1 MGGERL
7 TEQGKPIRPSQLFTL
22 SDPDLA
28 EMQRQAKLTK
38 DVYQYLPGNYDKERQ
53 ADRLDLACYLLQ
65 SRRRAARQ
73 TGD

>member
-1 MGGERL
+1 MTGQSVSISPHRL
-7 TEQGKPIRPSQLFTL
+7 FGF
-22 SDPDLA
+22 SDHDLVEA
-28 EMQRQAKLTK
+28 QRQAKLTK
-38 DVYQYLPGNYDKERQ
+38 DVYQYLPGNYDKERA